1 MTVQKLLSLDYAS
14 HKEHNKVAMAA
25 MIQRL
30 QEREGDT
37 GSTVVQSEWSS
48 SYYTPFTI
56 IFCIQK
62 YSMPSIILNEP
73 VFSAH
78 RVTEI

>member
-14 HKEHNKVAMAA
+14 HKEHNKVATAA

-48 SYYTPFTI
+48 SY
-56 IFCIQK
+56 
-62 YSMPSIILNEP
+62 SNNILYPEVQYAQP